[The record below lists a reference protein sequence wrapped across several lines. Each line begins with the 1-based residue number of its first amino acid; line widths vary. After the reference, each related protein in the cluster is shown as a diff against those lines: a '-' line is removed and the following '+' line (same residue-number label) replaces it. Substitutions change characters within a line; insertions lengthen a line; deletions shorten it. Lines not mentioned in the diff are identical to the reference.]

1 MILDSM
7 KHIYTQRKEQLFRY
21 YQTHK
26 RLPTYDELTHIFGVQ
41 SKGSLFKYIQKF
53 IDEGLMRKSETGK
66 LIATS
71 KLYGLRVLGSVQAG
85 FPSAAEEELA
95 DTISLDEYLI
105 EHPEASYLLRV
116 TGDSMI
122 DAGILEGDTVIVDR
136 GRTPKSGDI
145 VVANVDSEWTIK
157 YFVKRGTNVFLRAA
171 NKQYPDL
178 FPTQELKVG
187 GVVTSVIRKY

>member
-145 VVANVDSEWTIK
+145 VVANVDSEGTIK
-157 YFVKRGTNVFLRAA
+157 YFLQTF
-171 NKQYPDL
+171 
-178 FPTQELKVG
+178 
-187 GVVTSVIRKY
+187 

>member
-7 KHIYTQRKEQLFRY
+7 KHIYTRRKEQLFRY